1 MRSLGKRLVQ
11 SAHEA
16 LDVARGEASDSQH
29 RLLIPNELDI
39 KGVRHR
45 LGMTQV
51 EFSQTFG
58 FPLAT
63 LRDWEQRRSTPDS
76 AARSYLTVIDREPA
90 AVERA
95 LSIK

>member
-16 LDVARGEASDSQH
+16 LDVARGEAIPSQY
-29 RLLIPNELDI
+29 RLFIPDELDI

-51 EFSQTFG
+51 QFSKTFG

-63 LRDWEQRRSTPDS
+63 LRDWEQGRSTPDS
-76 AARSYLTVIDREPA
+76 AARSYLQVIDREPA

-95 LSIK
+95 LRVA

>member
-51 EFSQTFG
+51 
-58 FPLAT
+58 
-63 LRDWEQRRSTPDS
+63 
-76 AARSYLTVIDREPA
+76 VIPKR
-90 AVERA
+90 
-95 LSIK
+95 